1 MSASR
6 LLAIALAILTAPTF
20 AHHDVNALI
29 KELDQKI
36 EAGPT
41 AELHYQRAL
50 EHRALRNTKF
60 AEKDLRAALSL
71 QPGHRESLTALIQL
85 LRNTPE
91 ALSLAKSYLANA
103 REPKHQLE
111 ARYLIAQVASWS
123 DDDHTALRT
132 CNEIQKLHPDHPTD
146 VDLLHARLLLQSGD
160 PAKAAEVLNTARQKH
175 QGIVLRN
182 SWIDASLSAGQISE
196 VLPIIETELAESR
209 FRASWLIRR
218 ARASLVAN
226 DADKARPDL
235 HAALTELNTRIQ
247 PDRPD
252 LTLIADRGLSLALL
266 GSEDLALQDLATLR
280 KSTLSKSAYAILEA
294 ELRSPISPDE
304 K

>member
-1 MSASR
+1 MSAAR
-6 LLAIALAILTAPTF
+6 LFAIVLAVLTAPTF
-20 AHHDVNALI
+20 AHHDVTAAI

-36 EAGPT
+36 AAGPT

-50 EHRALRNTKF
+50 EYRALRNPES
-60 AEKDLRAALSL
+60 AEADFRAALAL

-91 ALSLAKSYLANA
+91 AMDLAQSYLAEA
-103 REPKHQLE
+103 RDPKHQLE
-111 ARYLIAQVASWS
+111 ARFLIAQVASWS
-123 DDDHTALRT
+123 DDDETALLT
-132 CNEIQKLHPDHPTD
+132 CNEIQQLHPDHTTD
-146 VDLLHARLLLQSGD
+146 VDLLHARLLLQSGN
-160 PAKAAEVLNTARQKH
+160 PAKAAAILKAASQKH

-182 SWIDASLSAGQISE
+182 AWIDASLSAGQTAE
-196 VLPIIETELAESR
+196 VLPIIEKELTESR

-218 ARASLVAN
+218 ARASLALN
-226 DADKARPDL
+226 DPDNARPDL
-235 HAALTELNTRIQ
+235 HAALIELNTRIQ

-252 LTLIADRGLSLALL
+252 LTLIADRGLTLVLL
-266 GSEDLALQDLATLR
+266 GSKDLARQDLATLK

-294 ELRSPISPDE
+294 EL